1 MKVVDLK
8 KMLDGVPGEC
18 DVTVD
23 LAPSGHLCCSGTVGV
38 KAAGLGFDWEHG
50 QFVMYPERPVDLW
63 LEKCRKCE
71 IVNDGRV
78 TSKLELA
85 DPETMGRELKVMLD
99 GKVMF
104 SVPYASSYLKGKK
117 NDSQDE

>member
-8 KMLDGVPGEC
+8 KLLDGVSDEC

-50 QFVMYPERPVDLW
+50 QFIMYPERPVDLW
-63 LEKCRKCE
+63 LDKCRKCG
-71 IVNDGRV
+71 IVDDGRV

-85 DPETMGRELKVMLD
+85 DLEKMEHKLNVMLD
-99 GKVMF
+99 GNVMF
-104 SVPYASSYLKGKK
+104 SVPYASSDLKRKK
-117 NDSQDE
+117 NDG